1 MKGVMSR
8 MSKIRASERS
18 TMLSRSR
25 IAVTGV
31 IAASLVAVS
40 SAPATT
46 PPQGNGLGSFPATC
60 NGEETTLIA
69 SKGAAFYVD
78 GQKYVLQSF
87 SLSDGATLI
96 ASREWGNRNGLT
108 GGWIKCTGTSPGNP
122 ALTFDGIGVSQ

>member
-1 MKGVMSR
+1 

-40 SAPATT
+40 PAPATT
-46 PPQGNGLGSFPATC
+46 PPQGNGLGSVSATC

-87 SLSDGATLI
+87 SLSDGATPI

-108 GGWIKCTGTSPGNP
+108 GGSIKCTGTSPGNP
-122 ALTFDGIGVSQ
+122 ALTFEGIGVSQ

>member
-1 MKGVMSR
+1 ML
-8 MSKIRASERS
+8 IRSH
-18 TMLSRSR
+18 
-25 IAVTGV
+25 IAVTAV

-46 PPQGNGLGSFPATC
+46 APEGNGLRSIPATC

-69 SKGAAFYVD
+69 SKGASIYVD

-87 SLSDGATLI
+87 SLSEGTTPI

-108 GGWIKCTGTSPGNP
+108 GGSIECTGTSPENP
-122 ALTFDGIGVSQ
+122 AMTFVGIAVSQ